1 MFFSFEGLSKLTYDP
16 RSAIRKSSLEVLFN
30 ILKDHGHLFSRT
42 FWNSI
47 FCSVIFPV
55 YNSVC
60 GKRDMNILEGHSSSS
75 VSVHTEG
82 STWDSETSPVAAEC
96 LIDLF
101 VTFFDMVRSQL
112 PGVVSVLT
120 GFIRS
125 PIQGPASTGVAGL
138 VRLTGDL
145 GKRLSEEE
153 WKEIFLCLKDA
164 ATSTVPGFVKVLR
177 TMSNIEVLKISHSSD
192 HDLTNDEFDDDN
204 LQTATYVVSR
214 TKNHIAMQLLIL
226 QVTTDL
232 YRKHQQSL
240 SADNIKVLIELYSS
254 VALHA
259 RQLNRESVLLKKLQK
274 ACSILELSA
283 PPVVHFENE
292 SFQNHLNFLQNL
304 HDDQYFVHSDIDLEQ
319 ELVTVCENVL
329 DIYLNCAGSVSTS
342 HKSDTQPVPRR
353 KLPLSSA
360 KKEEIAARTSLVI
373 SALQGLAGLEKD
385 SFRRYIPRFFQLLVD
400 LVRCEHTSGE
410 VQLALSNMFRSS
422 VGPVIME

>member
-1 MFFSFEGLSKLTYDP
+1 
-16 RSAIRKSSLEVLFN
+16 
-30 ILKDHGHLFSRT
+30 
-42 FWNSI
+42 
-47 FCSVIFPV
+47 
-55 YNSVC
+55 
-60 GKRDMNILEGHSSSS
+60 
-75 VSVHTEG
+75 
-82 STWDSETSPVAAEC
+82 
-96 LIDLF
+96 
-101 VTFFDMVRSQL
+101 
-112 PGVVSVLT
+112 
-120 GFIRS
+120 
-125 PIQGPASTGVAGL
+125 
-138 VRLTGDL
+138 
-145 GKRLSEEE
+145 
-153 WKEIFLCLKDA
+153 
-164 ATSTVPGFVKVLR
+164 
-177 TMSNIEVLKISHSSD
+177 
-192 HDLTNDEFDDDN
+192 
-204 LQTATYVVSR
+204 
-214 TKNHIAMQLLIL
+214 
-226 QVTTDL
+226 
-232 YRKHQQSL
+232 
-240 SADNIKVLIELYSS
+240 
-254 VALHA
+254 LHA

-400 LVRCEHTSGE
+400 LVRSEHTSGE

>member
-1 MFFSFEGLSKLTYDP
+1 
-16 RSAIRKSSLEVLFN
+16 
-30 ILKDHGHLFSRT
+30 
-42 FWNSI
+42 
-47 FCSVIFPV
+47 
-55 YNSVC
+55 
-60 GKRDMNILEGHSSSS
+60 
-75 VSVHTEG
+75 
-82 STWDSETSPVAAEC
+82 
-96 LIDLF
+96 
-101 VTFFDMVRSQL
+101 
-112 PGVVSVLT
+112 
-120 GFIRS
+120 
-125 PIQGPASTGVAGL
+125 
-138 VRLTGDL
+138 
-145 GKRLSEEE
+145 
-153 WKEIFLCLKDA
+153 
-164 ATSTVPGFVKVLR
+164 
-177 TMSNIEVLKISHSSD
+177 
-192 HDLTNDEFDDDN
+192 
-204 LQTATYVVSR
+204 
-214 TKNHIAMQLLIL
+214 
-226 QVTTDL
+226 
-232 YRKHQQSL
+232 
-240 SADNIKVLIELYSS
+240 
-254 VALHA
+254 LHA

-304 HDDQYFVHSDIDLEQ
+304 HEDQYFVHGDIDLEQ

-329 DIYLNCAGSVSTS
+329 DIYLNCAGSVSTF